1 MVPVNVELTIAG
13 RRLRA
18 TIPVPPDPVDP
29 TRLLPVLQSLA
40 DTMVDHSVRAAAE
53 RGRPL
58 SCKAGCGA
66 CCKQLVPVSR
76 IEARRIAEV
85 VESMPE
91 PRRSIVRRRFADAI
105 DTIRSAEMLKRLRDV
120 KATDITELSS
130 ARRAVFPPRNSL
142 PVPRERRVLDLRR
155 PSAHL
160 PAVHRQQ
167 RSSPLHRPD
176 REESAAH
183 QRPRKTRRRCGAVG
197 SSIECARSGRR
208 WRRRAVGSAGAGAG
222 MVGNASRG
230 PANAHRSAAD
240 AGDDGGLDV
249 WRRAVRPQ
257 RSRIRKPRGRR

>member
-105 DTIRSAEMLKRLRDV
+105 DTIRSAEMLKRLRDA
-120 KATDITELSS
+120 KATDIAELSS
-130 ARRAVFPPRNSL
+130 LGEQYFRLGIPCPFLENDACSIYADRPLICRQYIVSSDPVHCTDPTAKKVQRINVPGKLGAAAARWDRQLNA
-142 PVPRERRVLDLRR
+142 
-155 PSAHL
+155 
-160 PAVHRQQ
+160 PAVAEDGDDTPWVPLVLALEWTATHPAVPPTHTGPQQ
-167 RSSPLHRPD
+167 MQAMMAALTYGGAQSGRSAP
-176 REESAAH
+176 ESA
-183 QRPRKTRRRCGAVG
+183 TRG
-197 SSIECARSGRR
+197 SR
-208 WRRRAVGSAGAGAG
+208 
-222 MVGNASRG
+222 
-230 PANAHRSAAD
+230 
-240 AGDDGGLDV
+240 
-249 WRRAVRPQ
+249 
-257 RSRIRKPRGRR
+257 